1 MQSDLVELKFKGQRR
16 IIFTNPQQ
24 IPFKVGDYA
33 IVQADKGIDLG
44 RINHISSL
52 LAKKAGKGKLK
63 KIIRKSHQA
72 DLEKHEQNQQ
82 QEEKAVQICKEKLKK
97 HKLDMKLVDCEYQFD
112 GKKITFYFTS
122 DNRVDFRK
130 LVKDVAAIYKTRVEF
145 RQIGVRDEARRLG
158 GYGVCGQKLCCSSW
172 IREFTPVTTQAA
184 KDQNMSL
191 NPSRLAGVC
200 GRLKCC
206 LMYELDFYN
215 QAIKQY
221 PKLAKPI
228 VTEKGEGIV
237 SNIDI
242 FGEKV
247 LVLYPDETTETFSLE
262 YIKTKIYKCEN
273 DCGHEHGNLEKL
285 N

>member
-44 RINHISSL
+44 RISHISSL
-52 LAKKAGKGKLK
+52 LAKKDGKGKLK

-72 DLEKHEQNQQ
+72 DLEQYEQNQQ
-82 QEEKAVQICKEKLKK
+82 QEEKDVQICKEKLKN
-97 HKLDMKLVDCEYQFD
+97 HKLNMKLVECEYQFD

-130 LVKDVAAIYKTRVEF
+130 LVKDIAAIYKTRVEF
-145 RQIGVRDEARRLG
+145 RQIGVRDETRRLG
-158 GYGVCGQKLCCSSW
+158 GYGVCGRKLCCSSW
-172 IREFTPVTTQAA
+172 IRDFTPITTQAA

-206 LMYELDFYN
+206 LMYERDFYN

-247 LVLYPDETTETFSLE
+247 MVLYPDETTETFSLE
-262 YIKTKIYKCEN
+262 YVKTKIYKCEN
-273 DCGHEHGNLEKL
+273 DCGHEHGNLEEL

>member
-33 IVQADKGIDLG
+33 IVQAEKGIDLG

-72 DLEKHEQNQQ
+72 DLEKYEQNQHR
-82 QEEKAVQICKEKLKK
+82 EEKAVQICKEKLNN
-97 HKLDMKLVDCEYQFD
+97 HKLKMKLVDCEYQFD

-158 GYGVCGQKLCCSSW
+158 GYGVCGRKLCCSSW
-172 IREFTPVTTQAA
+172 IRDFTPITTQAA

-206 LMYELDFYN
+206 LMYERDFYN

-247 LVLYPDETTETFSLE
+247 MVLYPDETTETFSLE
-262 YIKTKIYKCEN
+262 YVKTKIYKCEN
-273 DCGHEHGNLEKL
+273 DCGHEHGNLEEL

>member
-52 LAKKAGKGKLK
+52 LAKKTGKGKLK

-82 QEEKAVQICKEKLKK
+82 QEKKAVQICKEKLKK

-206 LMYELDFYN
+206 LMYERDFYN

>member
-16 IIFTNPQQ
+16 AIYTNAQQ

-33 IVQADKGIDLG
+33 VVQADKGVDLG

-52 LAKKAGKGKLK
+52 LAKKAKGKPK

-72 DLEKHEQNQQ
+72 DMEKHAQNLQRA
-82 QEEKAVQICKEKLKK
+82 EKAVEICKEKLKN

-172 IREFTPVTTQAA
+172 IRDFMPITTQAA

-206 LMYELDFYN
+206 LMYERDFYN
-215 QAIKQY
+215 KAIKEY

-242 FGEKV
+242 FHEKV
-247 LVLYPDETTETFSLE
+247 IVLYPDETTETFTLE
-262 YIKTKIYKCEN
+262 YVKTKIYKCEN
-273 DCGHEHGNLEKL
+273 DCGHEHGNLVAF